1 MLESTELIKFISLF
15 PILGVFE
22 RINAMKL
29 NHDLIRYVL
38 LSIEESKE
46 ITGPSEKTLLTSIK
60 KYGNFD
66 WNDIAYTIDKLNEA
80 NFITGKVIWANNHP
94 SLIMPGNLTLEG
106 HKFLDNIRDNKVWQ
120 NTKDIISKFENV
132 SLSIISSVAANLISS
147 KLGL

>member
-15 PILGVFE
+15 STPGVFE

-29 NHDLIRYVL
+29 NYDLVRYVL

-46 ITGPSEKTLLTSIK
+46 MSGPSEKTLLTSIK

-80 NFITGKVIWANNHP
+80 NFITGKVAWANNKP
-94 SLIMPGNLTLEG
+94 TLIRPGNLTLEG
-106 HKFLDNIRDNKVWQ
+106 HKFLDNIRDSKIWKS
-120 NTKDIISKFENV
+120 TKDKISKLENV
-132 SLSIISSVAANLISS
+132 SLNIISSVAANLISN